1 MLKARRVAIV
11 GLSDD
16 PSRPSYR
23 IAGYLIG
30 HGFDVVGVN
39 PKHETVLGRPCYRS
53 LEDVPGPVDLV
64 NVFRRPLACG
74 DVARS
79 AVATGAKG
87 LWLQSGI
94 RNGDAQRIASEAG
107 IDFVQDRCIM
117 IEHMSQR

>member
-1 MLKARRVAIV
+1 MSDDATGEACPLPSRGRGSGGDAIARMLGAKRIAIV

-23 IAGYLIG
+23 IASYLIG

-39 PKHETVLGRPCYRS
+39 PKHETVLGRPCYPT

-79 AVATGAKG
+79 TAGIGAKG

-94 RNGDAQRIASEAG
+94 RND
-107 IDFVQDRCIM
+107 
-117 IEHMSQR
+117 